1 MKHFLVLLISFLS
14 SVTYAAAPSSAP
26 DTPFKLA
33 TFDADGMTRLGLVLG
48 NDTVLDIRGAN
59 AALSADEDMNFVR
72 MPRNMLSLIEN
83 YDHVKSRL
91 YQIANYYNG
100 KADGRSFAFKL
111 SNVTLQAPIKWP
123 YNIVAAAANYQDHT
137 REMSTAD
144 RPALKPVNPDVDP
157 PVFFAK
163 SPRSTILDPNSEFPI
178 PKGPPLGR
186 AWDFENEL
194 AVIIGKK
201 ADSVS
206 LEDAK
211 DYVFGYSI
219 IFDVSARADPNF
231 PRQEHGGFNFGTNWF
246 EGKSRDNAAPFG
258 PFITP
263 KEFIGDSAN
272 LKIRTLINGVEKQNG
287 NTKDMIHDEP
297 RLIRHA
303 TSILTLYPGDVIMTG
318 TPSGVGAARN
328 PPEFLHPGDRVEM
341 TIENIGTLVTKIT
354 EEK

>member
-1 MKHFLVLLISFLS
+1 MRILFILFIGLFANLS
-14 SVTYAAAPSSAP
+14 VAAVPSSAP
-26 DTPFKLA
+26 NTPFKLG
-33 TFDADGMTRLGLVLG
+33 TFEADGIIRVGLVLD
-48 NDTVLDIRGAN
+48 NIILDINGAN
-59 AALSADEDMNFVR
+59 AALTSAEGLDMVR
-72 MPRNMLSLIEN
+72 MPRNMLSLIEG
-83 YDHVKSRL
+83 YDCTKARL
-91 YQIANYYNG
+91 YQIPNYYGGG
-100 KADGRSFAFKL
+100 KATGRSFAFKV
-111 SNVTLQAPIKWP
+111 NDVTLKAPIKWP
-123 YNIVAAAANYQDHT
+123 YNILAAAANYQDHT

-144 RPALKPVNPDVDP
+144 RPAMKLVDP
-157 PVFFAK
+157 DIDTPVFFAK

-219 IFDVSARADPNF
+219 IFDVSSRSEPGF
-231 PRQEHGGFNFGTNWF
+231 PRREAGGFNFGTNWL

-258 PFITP
+258 PIITP

-272 LKIRTLINGVEKQNG
+272 LNIRTVINGVEKQNG
-287 NTKDMIHDEP
+287 NSKDMIHDEP

-303 TSILTLYPGDVIMTG
+303 TSIFTFYAGDVIMTG
-318 TPSGVGAARN
+318 TPSGVGSARN
-328 PPEFLHPGDRVEM
+328 PPEFLQPGDVVEM
-341 TIENIGTLVTKIT
+341 TIEKIGTLVTKIT

>member
-1 MKHFLVLLISFLS
+1 MRILLSLTIILFC
-14 SVTYAAAPSSAP
+14 SVAHAATPNETP
-26 DTPFKLA
+26 DTAFKLG
-33 TFDADGMTRLGLVLG
+33 TFEADGMTRVGMVLG
-48 NDTVLDIRGAN
+48 NTILDIRGAS
-59 AALSADEDMNFVR
+59 AALSAEEDINRVR
-72 MPRNMLSLIEN
+72 MPRNMRSLIEN
-83 YDHVKSRL
+83 YDRIKVRL
-91 YQIANYYNG
+91 YQIANHYNG
-100 KADGRSFAFKL
+100 KAADRSFAFQL
-111 SNVTLQAPIKWP
+111 SDVTLRAPIKWP
-123 YNIVAAAANYQDHT
+123 YNILAAAANYQDHT
-137 REMSTAD
+137 REMSNSD
-144 RPALKPVNPDVDP
+144 QPALKRVDPDVDT

-231 PRQEHGGFNFGTNWF
+231 PRRESGGFNFGVNWL
-246 EGKSRDNAAPFG
+246 EAKSRDNAAPFG

-272 LKIRTLINGVEKQNG
+272 LNIRTVINGIEKQNG
-287 NTKDMIHDEP
+287 NSKDMIHDEP

-303 TSILTLYPGDVIMTG
+303 TSILTFYPGDVIMTG
-318 TPSGVGAARN
+318 TPSGVGSARN
-328 PPEFLHPGDRVEM
+328 PPEFLQPGDVIEM
-341 TIENIGTLVTKIT
+341 TIENIGTLVTTIT